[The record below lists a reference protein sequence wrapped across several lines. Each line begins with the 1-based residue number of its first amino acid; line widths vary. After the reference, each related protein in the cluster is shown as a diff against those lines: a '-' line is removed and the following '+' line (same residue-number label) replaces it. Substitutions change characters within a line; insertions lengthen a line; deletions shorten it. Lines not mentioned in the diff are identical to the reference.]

1 MIDSLVSS
9 AAILTEVKASTKDAA
24 LKELLLA
31 AQNAGIVPKKSATV
45 LGKKLLER
53 EAIGSTGLG
62 NGVAV
67 PHIKHA
73 DIAAPSLVLART
85 STPIEWQA
93 IDGRAVSI
101 MFLVVSPA
109 ADPEA
114 HLQCLRWISTLA
126 RNADF
131 RRFLL
136 DAKDESAIR
145 DLLRELSPKS

>member
-1 MIDSLVSS
+1 MIDTLVSS
-9 AAILTEVKASTKDAA
+9 AAILAEVKAKTKDAA
-24 LKELLLA
+24 LKELLA
-31 AQNAGIVPKKSATV
+31 AAHAAGVVAKKSVTG

-73 DIAAPSLVLART
+73 DIAAPSLVLGRSPA
-85 STPIEWQA
+85 PIEWQA
-93 IDGRAVSI
+93 IDGRPVSI
-101 MFLVVSPA
+101 IFLVVSPA
-109 ADPEA
+109 QDPEA
-114 HLQCLRWISTLA
+114 HLRCLRWISTLA

-136 DAKDESAIR
+136 DAKDETGMR
-145 DLLRELSPKS
+145 DLLRELSQKA